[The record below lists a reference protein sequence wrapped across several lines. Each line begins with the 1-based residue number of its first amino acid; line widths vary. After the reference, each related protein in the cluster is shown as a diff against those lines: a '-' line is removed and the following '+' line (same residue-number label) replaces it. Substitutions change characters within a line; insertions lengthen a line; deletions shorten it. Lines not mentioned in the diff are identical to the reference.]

1 MVKIK
6 VSAAPSQVPN
16 WGLAMIW
23 VVWVVVVFVENT
35 ILPLPAGGIPVAGL
49 VLTQW
54 MVAPGGFPEK
64 LIVWGL
70 PAQ

>member
-1 MVKIK
+1 
-6 VSAAPSQVPN
+6 
-16 WGLAMIW
+16 MIW